1 MSRRRQYRNRA
12 SNSSP
17 VLRLKL
23 NRSSRVTKARVV
35 DAVAVAVVV
44 VVAEMLTANRA

>member
-17 VLRLKL
+17 VLRLKP
-23 NRSSRVTKARVV
+23 NQSSRVTKARVV
-35 DAVAVAVVV
+35 DAVAVDV
-44 VVAEMLTANRA
+44 VVAVVEMATANRA

>member
-17 VLRLKL
+17 VPRLKP

-35 DAVAVAVVV
+35 DVVAEAVVV
-44 VVAEMLTANRA
+44 VVAGMVTANRA